1 MSQFYLTLLI
11 KFKKVGIFFFQIFV
25 AFLEYLNFKGLV
37 VEKFLAIH
45 NEIFP
50 KFDILMCN
58 VPKYTYIHIR
68 PFRNFCNRRKP

>member
-1 MSQFYLTLLI
+1 M
-11 KFKKVGIFFFQIFV
+11 
-25 AFLEYLNFKGLV
+25 AFSEYLNFKGLV

-58 VPKYTYIHIR
+58 VPKYTLDAVGSWQMILPMPNLERAY
-68 PFRNFCNRRKP
+68 